1 MFKFGVEVNKENATI
16 KVHDLSAT
24 SQKQFNDIIEG
35 LEKEHGTKD
44 ITILTSADNIKIPSK
59 HYHKKEVQESKEKIE
74 RLEKE
79 NELIGTRL
87 DKSKKERS
95 KSLSDKDDKILELE
109 EEKELLKIKLNNS
122 SGKKVAIIDY
132 KDEKFV
138 KNEEFMTN
146 VMNAFKGK

>member
-1 MFKFGVEVNKENATI
+1 MFKFGVEINKENATI

-24 SQKQFNDIIEG
+24 SQKQFNEIIEG

-59 HYHKKEVQESKEKIE
+59 DYHKKEVQELKEKIE

-87 DKSKKERS
+87 DKWKKERS
-95 KSLSDKDDKILELE
+95 KSLSDKDDKILELKE
-109 EEKELLKIKLNNS
+109 EVELLKIKLNNS
-122 SGKKVAIIDY
+122 GKKVAIIA

-138 KNEEFMTN
+138 KNEEFITN

>member
-59 HYHKKEVQESKEKIE
+59 DYHKKEVQELKEKIE

-87 DKSKKERS
+87 DKWKKERS
-95 KSLSDKDDKILELE
+95 KSLLSDKDDKILELE
-109 EEKELLKIKLNNS
+109 EENQLLKIKLNNS
-122 SGKKVAIIDY
+122 GKKVAIIAA